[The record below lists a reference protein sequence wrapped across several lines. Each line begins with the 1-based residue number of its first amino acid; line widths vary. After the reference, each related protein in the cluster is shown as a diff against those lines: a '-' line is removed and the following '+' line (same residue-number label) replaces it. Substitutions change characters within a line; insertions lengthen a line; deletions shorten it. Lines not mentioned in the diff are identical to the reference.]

1 MNTIEIE
8 LSQRNKE
15 ELEHFELLLVKDKNS
30 IVNEALVLYFKA
42 KQEELQAA
50 DASQTNL
57 SFDEFWDDLE
67 I

>member
-1 MNTIEIE
+1 MNTIEIN

-15 ELEHFELLLVKDKNS
+15 ELEHFELLLAKDRETV
-30 IVNEALVLYFKA
+30 INEALALYFKA
-42 KQEELQAA
+42 KKEELEAA

>member
-1 MNTIEIE
+1 MSSFLLTQENMQRLKE
-8 LSQRNKE
+8 LQ
-15 ELEHFELLLVKDKNS
+15 LLLAQDANS
-30 IVNEALVLYFKA
+30 IINDALASYFKA
-42 KQEELQAA
+42 KQEELEAA